1 MIITKKALPR
11 RTFLRGMS
19 ATLALPLLD
28 AMVPAATALAQ
39 TPANPVRRLGFIY
52 VPNGVIQE
60 QWVPA
65 TTGVGFDFSPILSP
79 LEPFRDRLLVVSGLA
94 HRQADSFGDGNGD
107 HPRATAVWLS
117 GVHAWERRGR
127 VGPTAIKLGTTAD
140 QIAARELG
148 KETPLPSLE
157 LVLEAPTAI
166 ACDTGDCF
174 YSNTISWRN
183 ETTPLPME
191 PHPRVVFERLFG
203 DGGSNADRM
212 AQVRQTGSILDS
224 VAQEALS
231 LERTLGPQDRTKL
244 SEYLD
249 AVRDLEQRI
258 QRSAARG
265 DDAVVELPDRPIDI
279 PETFD
284 EHAKLMFDL
293 QVLAYQAD
301 VTRVVTMMM
310 ARETSPRTYASI
322 GVADQHH
329 TVSHHR
335 NDPEYIA
342 KKAKIDTYHISLLG
356 YFLDKL
362 RNTPDGDGNLLDHSM
377 ITYGGG
383 LGNGNLHEHTNLPCL
398 VAGGGGGRLKGGRHL
413 AYPEDRD
420 TPMTNLLLA
429 VLDKAGVETEMLG
442 DSTGQL
448 GIAPL
453 SDV

>member
-11 RTFLRGMS
+11 RTFLRGLG
-19 ATLALPLLD
+19 ATVALPLLD
-28 AMVPAATALAQ
+28 AMVPAASAMAQ
-39 TPANPVRRLGFIY
+39 TAANPATRLGFVY
-52 VPNGVIQE
+52 VPNGVIQN
-60 QWVPA
+60 QFVPA
-65 TTGVGFDFSPILSP
+65 TTGEGFGFSPILSP
-79 LEPFRDRLLVVSGLA
+79 LEPFRDQLLVVSGLA

-127 VGPTAIKLGTTAD
+127 IGPTSIQLGTTAD

-148 KETPLPSLE
+148 QHTPLPSLE
-157 LVLEAPTAI
+157 LVLETPTAI

-191 PHPRVVFERLFG
+191 PHPRIVFERLFG
-203 DGGSNADRM
+203 DGGNAADRR
-212 AQVRQTGSILDS
+212 AQIHQTGSILDS
-224 VAQEALS
+224 VAEEALS
-231 LERTLGPQDRTKL
+231 LERTLGASDRNKL

-258 QRSAARG
+258 QRSESRG
-265 DDAVVELPDRPIDI
+265 DDELVALPDRPIDI

-293 QVLAYQAD
+293 QVLAYRAD
-301 VTRVVTMMM
+301 LTRVVTTMM
-310 ARETSPRTYASI
+310 AREASPRTYPII

-342 KKAKIDTYHISLLG
+342 KKAKIDTYHVQLVS

-362 RNTPDGDGNLLDHSM
+362 RNTPDGDGTLLDHSM
-377 ITYGGG
+377 IVYGGG
-383 LGNGNLHEHTNLPCL
+383 IGNGNLHEHTNLPCF

-413 AYPEDRD
+413 AYPEEQD
-420 TPMTNLLLA
+420 TPMANLLLS
-429 VLDKAGVETEMLG
+429 VLDKAGVPADQLG
-442 DSTGQL
+442 DSTGVL
-448 GIAPL
+448 NTSPL
-453 SDV
+453 ADV

>member
-11 RTFLRGMS
+11 RTFLRGMG
-19 ATLALPLLD
+19 ATMALPLLD
-28 AMVPAATALAQ
+28 AMVPAASALAQ
-39 TPANPVRRLGFIY
+39 TAADPVRRLGFVY

-60 QWVPA
+60 QWIPA
-65 TTGVGFDFSPILSP
+65 TTGRGFAFSPILSP
-79 LEPFRDRLLVVSGLA
+79 LEPFRDQLLVLSGLA

-127 VGPTAIKLGTTAD
+127 QGPTQIKLGTTAD

-148 KETPLPSLE
+148 TQTPLPSLE

-183 ETTPLPME
+183 PTTPLNME
-191 PHPRVVFERLFG
+191 AHPRVVFERLFG
-203 DGGSNADRM
+203 EGGSAADRL
-212 AQVRQTGSILDS
+212 AQIQQTGSILDS
-224 VAQEALS
+224 VTEEVAR
-231 LERTLGPQDRTKL
+231 LERTLGPGDRTKL
-244 SEYLD
+244 DEYLD
-249 AVRDLEQRI
+249 AVRDVEQRI
-258 QRSAARG
+258 QRSENRG
-265 DDAVVELPDRPIDI
+265 DESLLELPERPVDI

-293 QVLAYQAD
+293 QMLAYQAD
-301 VTRVVTMMM
+301 ITRVFTLMM
-310 ARETSPRTYASI
+310 ARETSPRTYPHI
-322 GVADQHH
+322 GVPDQHH

-342 KKAKIDTYHISLLG
+342 KKAKIDTYHIQVLG

-377 ITYGGG
+377 IIYGGG
-383 LGNGNLHEHTNLPCL
+383 IGNGNLHEHTNLPCL
-398 VAGGGGGRLKGGRHL
+398 VAGGGGGRIKGGRHR
-413 AYPEDRD
+413 AYPED
-420 TPMTNLLLA
+420 TPMANLLVT
-429 VLDKAGVETEMLG
+429 VLDKAGVPAEKLG
-442 DSTGQL
+442 DSTGL
-448 GIAPL
+448 LNVAPL
-453 SDV
+453 SDI

>member
-1 MIITKKALPR
+1 
-11 RTFLRGMS
+11 
-19 ATLALPLLD
+19 
-28 AMVPAATALAQ
+28 MVPAATALAQ

-65 TTGVGFDFSPILSP
+65 TTGAGFDFSPILSP